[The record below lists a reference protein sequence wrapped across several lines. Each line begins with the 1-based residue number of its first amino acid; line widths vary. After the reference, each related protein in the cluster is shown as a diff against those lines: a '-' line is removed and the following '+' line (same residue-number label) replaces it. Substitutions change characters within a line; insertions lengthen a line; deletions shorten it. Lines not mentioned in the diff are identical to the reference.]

1 MAKNSRFRNQVSKIS
16 KVKKRSNLYRTKK
29 VLSKLFKKIKSFGKT
44 KYNKCETV
52 VTNYVENSKTM
63 QNLMDTF
70 EEISNE
76 PAENKIIDNDLRE
89 LKSLGLTCKL
99 NRGKFCHNLE
109 ANQNKS
115 LIKQLCKINV
125 SLAMSE
131 AVSKG
136 YPGFLW
142 FKTDDID
149 NILPYLTQILNYQGG
164 ICKYFKIR
172 YTRVNIDKYNIYLEL
187 PSYVISKYNLKCV
200 NNVWHYKNSSYFR
213 DLTENI
219 TKVNEST
226 QYDNIYEYANN
237 RSLNSNKLDKI
248 YKDEVLNE
256 DYDSKIYDSKIY
268 ESREYESQQ
277 CELKEYK
284 LNDYEN
290 LRNLTSKDNE
300 NNYGND
306 YNYGNENNYGNDYEC
321 EDYLNVP
328 KCDPKYSKIF
338 YGDSINKC
346 DLKYFD
352 EYEERLNKHSHITN
366 ATNDAIKKLDSYCIH
381 HIQKYNDKIH
391 QLYNENDNYSIDESD
406 IIELDEKIDS
416 ESESIDTDNVSD
428 ENEINIE
435 LDEETEETQTSE
447 VSEVTKEREENI
459 DDDIVVVD
467 QHDYDSDDYE
477 KI

>member
-300 NNYGND
+300 NNSGKFSGSNPSAFITISALI
-306 YNYGNENNYGNDYEC
+306 
-321 EDYLNVP
+321 LN
-328 KCDPKYSKIF
+328 SSNF
-338 YGDSINKC
+338 SITLFLLCLFRKTINLQYAC
-346 DLKYFD
+346 VLFSDGFCNLIIPS
-352 EYEERLNKHSHITN
+352 L
-366 ATNDAIKKLDSYCIH
+366 IK
-381 HIQKYNDKIH
+381 
-391 QLYNENDNYSIDESD
+391 
-406 IIELDEKIDS
+406 S
-416 ESESIDTDNVSD
+416 ESVSLYTLAMKFLCL
-428 ENEINIE
+428 ENSGSLFN
-435 LDEETEETQTSE
+435 
-447 VSEVTKEREENI
+447 
-459 DDDIVVVD
+459 
-467 QHDYDSDDYE
+467 
-477 KI
+477 